1 MKRLPV
7 KVIHVFGSLNI
18 GGAESRIMD
27 VFRKIDQRQV
37 VFDFVSMDMSEN
49 QFFEREI
56 EFLNG
61 RINKIPSP
69 REVGILKHLKTLI
82 RIFKENNKEGALIV
96 HSHTLHH
103 CGIVMLAAKIAKVKI
118 RISHARSTSSKNKG
132 VKANLMIKIG
142 KVLISSFATEMLAI
156 TEETARFLYL
166 EKHIKNSKVKI
177 IPNAI
182 ELENYKEI
190 PRNKLSK
197 LKREFEIL
205 EDDVV
210 IGHVGRFEEMKN
222 HRFLIK
228 LFEKYNKIK
237 PESILVLIGDGSL
250 KLEMEKLVKEL
261 KMYDKVKFLGLREDV
276 YLWMNIFDL
285 VIMPSI
291 FEGLPGLASESQA
304 AGTPCILSDSI
315 TRKSDLGL
323 GLVTYKG
330 ITDSFES
337 WLKAIDK
344 SLNVKSP
351 SFENIKKKFDEN
363 NLSLSK
369 EIELLYKIYNICL

>member
-1 MKRLPV
+1 MENSIV
-7 KVIHVFGSLNI
+7 KVIHVFGSLNV

-27 VFRKIDQRQV
+27 VFRKIDRKRV
-37 VFDFVSMDMSEN
+37 MFHFISLDESTN
-49 QFFEREI
+49 QFFENEI
-56 EFLNG
+56 NSLSG
-61 RINKIPSP
+61 VVDKVPSP
-69 REVGILKHLKTLI
+69 RIIGVINHINALVK
-82 RIFKENNKEGALIV
+82 IFKKNNKNGKLIV
-96 HSHTLHH
+96 HAHTLHH

-118 RISHARSTSSKNKG
+118 RISHARSTGSKNKG
-132 VKANLMIKIG
+132 LKTNIMIRVGKI
-142 KVLISSFATEMLAI
+142 LISNLATEMLAI
-156 TEETARFLYL
+156 TEETARFLYAKRHV
-166 EKHIKNSKVKI
+166 ENNRVKI

-190 PRNKLSK
+190 PRDELSK
-197 LKREFEIL
+197 LKSEFKIF

-228 LFEKYNKIK
+228 LFEKYHKVNPK
-237 PESILVLIGDGSL
+237 STLVLIGEGSL
-250 KLEMEKLVKEL
+250 KLEMEQLVKDL
-261 KMYDKVKFLGLREDV
+261 KLYDKVKFLGLRDDV

-285 VIMPSI
+285 VIMPSL

-304 AGTPCILSDSI
+304 AGTPCILSDTI
-315 TRKSDLGL
+315 TQKSDLGL
-323 GLVTYKG
+323 GLVTYKS

-337 WLKAIDK
+337 WLKAIDR
-344 SLNVKSP
+344 SLNVKPP
-351 SFENIKKKFDEN
+351 SFVKIEKKFDEN